1 MQTTRKKL
9 IEVTLPLEAI
19 NAASAHE
26 KYPGI
31 GAHPRSIHHWWA
43 RRPLAACRAVLFAQM
58 VDDPS
63 EHPELWP
70 TEELQQAERER
81 LFGLIEELVKW
92 ENINNTEL
100 LAKANAEMRR
110 WVMEEG
116 LPAVLDPFAG
126 GGAIPLSAQQL
137 GLEAHA
143 SDLNPV
149 AVLINKAMIEIPP
162 KWAGQPPVSEQ
173 QTLTTDHWPGA
184 TGLAADV
191 RPPPPPIQMF
201 YLNGLGPRAW
211 LRMCDTMENGCG
223 TRHTSA
229 SGIST
234 PRPSCPMGQRQPS
247 WPGGGRAR

>member
-1 MQTTRKKL
+1 MTHCKKL
-9 IEVTLPLEAI
+9 IEVTLHLEAI
-19 NAASAHE
+19 NAASARE
-26 KYPGI
+26 KQSSI
-31 GAHPRSIHHWWA
+31 GAHPRSIHYWWA

-81 LFGLIEELVKW
+81 LFGLIEELVQW

-110 WVMEEG
+110 WVMEER

-162 KWAGQPPVSEQ
+162 KWAGQPPVK
-173 QTLTTDHWPGA
+173 
-184 TGLAADV
+184 
-191 RPPPPPIQMF
+191 
-201 YLNGLGPRAW
+201 
-211 LRMCDTMENGCG
+211 
-223 TRHTSA
+223 
-229 SGIST
+229 
-234 PRPSCPMGQRQPS
+234 
-247 WPGGGRAR
+247 